1 MIARLQDQFVSRL
14 PLFIRK
20 RNEYIYFQLQIEIA
34 RDDGLC
40 AGIYCEYKKIR
51 TDRSLEEI
59 GKIAKDMLIRF
70 HELSDL
76 SADEFKALTGFNDIE
91 SYDIDSK
98 GNVKNIRIEVKTT
111 SSRVDTEFFVSKNE
125 VETSIELKKK

>member
-40 AGIYCEYKKIR
+40 AGMYCEYKKIR

-70 HELSDL
+70 HELS
-76 SADEFKALTGFNDIE
+76 GI
-91 SYDIDSK
+91 
-98 GNVKNIRIEVKTT
+98 IR
-111 SSRVDTEFFVSKNE
+111 SFYR
-125 VETSIELKKK
+125 